1 MCAVQVESS
10 KISPGAV
17 TPAET
22 PGGELTELTEQAAQL
37 FPHTTERDRRTLRP
51 LPLSDPFISLTSF
64 DARTRPEPTDKP
76 SLELCFFLA
85 ALSVY
90 NFLLGL
96 QLGQDVKVGLLR
108 RQS

>member
-1 MCAVQVESS
+1 MESS

-22 PGGELTELTEQAAQL
+22 PCGDLAEQGGRQL
-37 FPHTTERDRRTLRP
+37 FPQTSERERPTLKP

-64 DARTRPEPTDKP
+64 DARTKPEPTDKP
-76 SLELCFFLA
+76 SLELCFFLV
-85 ALSVY
+85 ALSIY

-96 QLGQDVKVGLLR
+96 EMGQDVKVRLVR
-108 RQS
+108 RASDHCEL

>member
-1 MCAVQVESS
+1 MQVDSS

-22 PGGELTELTEQAAQL
+22 PCGDLAEQGDQQ
-37 FPHTTERDRRTLRP
+37 FPETTGRDRRTLRP

-64 DARTRPEPTDKP
+64 DARTKPEPTDKP

-85 ALSVY
+85 ALSIY

-96 QLGQDVKVGLLR
+96 ELGQDVKVTVEHSVTIKTD
-108 RQS
+108 Q